1 MTGGKKLRRKLISDE
16 LRWALG
22 FLRPH
27 LPGVIG
33 VFLLTLGQNY
43 FYAMIPTVSTNFLF
57 ELLTPEKI
65 DQIYHYFYL
74 AIAIIFARAVFDFF
88 KNYSMEVILSS
99 VIKRIRDIFFSHLM
113 TLDIDFFKRHKTGNI
128 ISIGINDVEKINMDF
143 YQGLVYFLSS
153 VMIVVI
159 VLIKLFFLNW
169 LLTLL
174 CFGVIPLIWLV
185 IRVLGTIIHRQ
196 AKRHREVLADL
207 SVNLHEVLT
216 GVDVVKAFAQ
226 ENTETAKFQ
235 ENTTVYRKIYI
246 KLLRTMNFFGPL
258 NEVTLFAF
266 AIGII
271 GIGAVFI
278 VRGQWELKSLTEYLI
293 LLGIMTAPVAN
304 IPKYISNYKV
314 ASASVE
320 RVMNIL
326 KVKPSVLEVENPVS
340 RKLGGKIEFKNVF
353 FAYNPQQDVL
363 RGISFVADKGEVVA
377 LVGPSGAGKS
387 TIANLI
393 PRFYDVREGEVV
405 IDDISVGEYSL
416 ESLRSQIGIVS
427 QNVTLF
433 NTTILDNIRY
443 AKPNASEQEVAEA
456 AKRAYAYDFIAEFEE
471 GLETNVGE
479 KGVRLSGGQKQRISI
494 ARTILMNP
502 EILILDEATS
512 SLDSES
518 EHYIQ
523 LAVKDLMKG
532 RTTITIAHRLSTI
545 AHATK
550 ILVIDKGKILDVG
563 SNEELLTRCA
573 LYKNIYRLQYFH

>member
-1 MTGGKKLRRKLISDE
+1 LRRKLIGEE

-33 VFLLTLGQNY
+33 VFLLTFGQNY

-65 DQIYHYFYL
+65 DQIYRYFFL

-99 VIKRIRDIFFSHLM
+99 VIKRVRDILFSHLM
-113 TLDIDFFKRHKTGNI
+113 ALEIDFFKQHKTGNI
-128 ISIGINDVEKINMDF
+128 ISIGINDVEKINTDF
-143 YQGLVYFLSS
+143 YQGLVYFMSS
-153 VMIVVI
+153 VMIVII
-159 VLIKLFFLNW
+159 VLFKLFFLNW

-185 IRVLGTIIHRQ
+185 IRVLGNVIRRQ
-196 AKRHREVLADL
+196 AKRHREALADL

-216 GVDVVKAFAQ
+216 GADVVKAFAQ
-226 ENTETAKFQ
+226 EKTETEKFE

-246 KLLRTMNFFGPL
+246 KLIRTMNFFGPL
-258 NEVTLFAF
+258 NEVTLFVF

-278 VRGQWELKSLTEYLI
+278 VQGKWELKSLTEYLI
-293 LLGIMTAPVAN
+293 LLGIIMAPVAN

-326 KVKPSVLEVENPVS
+326 KVKPAIREVENPVL
-340 RKLGGKIEFKNVF
+340 RKIGGRIEFRNVF
-353 FAYNPQQDVL
+353 FAYSPEQDVL
-363 RGISFVADKGEVVA
+363 REISFVAEKGDIVA

-387 TIANLI
+387 TIVNLI
-393 PRFYDVREGEVV
+393 PRFYDVREGEIL
-405 IDDISVGEYSL
+405 IDDIPVRRYGL
-416 ESLRSQIGIVS
+416 QSLRSQIGIVS

-433 NTTILDNIRY
+433 NTTIMENIRY
-443 AKPNASEQEVAEA
+443 AKPKASEQEVVDA
-456 AKRAYAYDFIAEFEE
+456 AKRAYAQDFIMEFPE
-471 GLETNVGE
+471 GLATKVGE

-494 ARTILMNP
+494 ARTVLMNP

-518 EHYIQ
+518 ERYIQ
-523 LAVKDLMKG
+523 LAVADLMEG

-550 ILVIDKGKILDVG
+550 ILVIDKGRIVDVG
-563 SNEELLTRCA
+563 SNEELLERCT
-573 LYKNIYRLQYFH
+573 LYKKIYRLQYFR

>member
-1 MTGGKKLRRKLISDE
+1 MRRKMIGDE

-33 VFLLTLGQNY
+33 VFLLTFGQNY

-57 ELLTPEKI
+57 ELLTPDKI
-65 DQIYHYFYL
+65 EQIYRYFYI
-74 AIAIIFARAVFDFF
+74 AIAIIFARAVFDFL

-99 VIKRIRDIFFSHLM
+99 VIKRIRDILFSHLM
-113 TLDIDFFKRHKTGNI
+113 TLDIDFFKKHKTGNM

-174 CFGVIPLIWLV
+174 CFGVIPLIWLA
-185 IRVLGTIIHRQ
+185 IRVLGTIIRRQ
-196 AKRHREVLADL
+196 AKRHREALADL

-216 GVDVVKAFAQ
+216 GVDVVKSFAQ
-226 ENTETAKFQ
+226 EKTETSKFQ

-258 NEVTLFAF
+258 NEVTLFVF
-266 AIGII
+266 AMGII

-320 RVMNIL
+320 RVMSIL
-326 KVKPSVLEVENPVS
+326 KEKPSVLEAEKPVS
-340 RKLGGKIEFKNVF
+340 KKLDGKIEFKNVC
-353 FAYNPQQDVL
+353 FAYIPNQDVL
-363 RGISFVADKGEVVA
+363 QGISFVAEKGEVVA

-387 TIANLI
+387 TIVNLI
-393 PRFYDVREGEVV
+393 PRFYDVREGEVA
-405 IDDISVGEYSL
+405 IDDISVREYGL

-433 NTTILDNIRY
+433 NTTIFDNIRY
-443 AKPNASEQEVAEA
+443 AKPAASEKEIVEA
-456 AKRAYAYDFIAEFEE
+456 AKQAYAYDFIAEFEE

-518 EHYIQ
+518 EHFIQ
-523 LAVKDLMKG
+523 LAVTELMKG

-550 ILVIDKGKILDVG
+550 ILVIDKGKIVDAG
-563 SNEELLTRCA
+563 SNDELLSRCA
-573 LYKNIYRLQYFH
+573 LYKKIYQLQYFH